1 MSDQRTSR
9 IRQGRLGRLS
19 RMGRLAGG
27 LAGGAVAE
35 GFRQW
40 SRGHRPGM
48 RELVL
53 TPGNAGRL
61 GDELAR
67 LRGAAMKVGQL
78 ISMDA
83 GHLMPP
89 ELSDL
94 LGRLRSEADTM
105 PASQVQAVMAE
116 AFGSEWQKRFREFD
130 HRPIASASIGQV
142 HRAILPDG
150 TRVAVKVQYPGVARS
165 IDSDVDNVATLLRW
179 SRLLPAGLEIG
190 PLLDEAK
197 QQLRMEADYEQEA
210 AFVRA
215 FAENLDGSPEF
226 MVPAVYGD
234 LTTRNVLTMRFLTGA
249 PVERQTERPA
259 TVRNALVSSLLNL
272 FLRELLEFRLVQ
284 TDPNF
289 ANYLYDHGSRKLVLL
304 DFGATRTYGTATV
317 AGYRRLLTGA
327 IYGVRREMAAGAEAI
342 GYFSGSIEARQ
353 REEVVSLFE
362 MATEPLRAEG
372 VYDFG
377 RSDIAE
383 RIRNQGLKLSMEEG
397 YWHAPPVDAL
407 FLHRKLAGLYLLA
420 RRLDATVDMRPL
432 RARILGE
439 SATSSRKF
447 TT

>member
-1 MSDQRTSR
+1 MSDQRTSK
-9 IRQGRLGRLS
+9 IRHGRLARLG

-40 SRGHRPGM
+40 SKGHRPGM
-48 RELVL
+48 RELVM

-89 ELSDL
+89 ELSDI
-94 LGRLRSEADTM
+94 LGRLRSEADSM

-116 AFGSEWQKRFREFD
+116 ALSDHWQERFQEFD
-130 HRPIASASIGQV
+130 HRPMASASIGQV
-142 HRAILPDG
+142 HRAVLLDG
-150 TRVAVKVQYPGVARS
+150 TRVAVKIQYPGVARS

-179 SRLLPAGLEIG
+179 SRLLPEELDIE
-190 PLLDEAK
+190 PLLTEAK
-197 QQLRMEADYEQEA
+197 HQLNLEADYLQEA

-215 FAENLDGSPEF
+215 FAESLVDSDAF
-226 MVPAVYGD
+226 MVPEVYGD
-234 LTTRNVLTMRFLTGA
+234 LTTHNVLTMRFMTGA
-249 PVERQTERPA
+249 PIERQTGRPA
-259 TVRNALVSSLLNL
+259 AVRNELVSSLLHL
-272 FLRELLEFRLVQ
+272 FLRELFEFRLVQ

-289 ANYLYDHGSRKLVLL
+289 ANYLYDHGSRRVLLL
-304 DFGATRTYGTATV
+304 DFGATRLYRTDTV
-317 AGYRRLLTGA
+317 EGYRRLLTGA
-327 IYGVRREMAAGAEAI
+327 IYGDRSEIATGAHGI
-342 GYFSGSIEARQ
+342 GYFSGDIEPEQ
-353 REEVVSLFE
+353 REEVLTLFE
-362 MATEPLRAEG
+362 MATEPLRVDG
-372 VYDFG
+372 NYDFG
-377 RSDIAE
+377 QSDIAE
-383 RIRNQGLKLSMEEG
+383 RLRAQGLKLSMEHG

-439 SATSSRKF
+439 SATPSRNF

>member
-1 MSDQRTSR
+1 
-9 IRQGRLGRLS
+9 
-19 RMGRLAGG
+19 MGRLAGG
-27 LAGGAVAE
+27 MASGAVAE

-40 SRGHRPGM
+40 SKGQRPGL
-48 RELVL
+48 RDLVI
-53 TPGNAGRL
+53 TPANAIRL

-89 ELSDL
+89 ELSDV
-94 LGRLRSEADTM
+94 LGRLRSQGDTM
-105 PASQVQAVMAE
+105 PASQVQAVMAD
-116 AFGSEWQKRFREFD
+116 ALGSEWQQHFREFD

-150 TRVAVKVQYPGVARS
+150 TRVAVKVQYPGVVRS

-179 SRLLPAGLEIG
+179 SRLLPQGLDIG
-190 PLLDEAK
+190 PLLEEAK
-197 QQLRMEADYEQEA
+197 HQLHLEADYEQEA

-215 FAENLDGSPEF
+215 FAENLADTSEF
-226 MVPAVYGD
+226 LVPDVYGD
-234 LTTRNVLTMRFLTGA
+234 LTTRNVLTMRFLSGA
-249 PVERQTERPA
+249 PVERQTERPES
-259 TVRNALVSSLLNL
+259 VRNELVSSLLHL

-304 DFGATRTYGTATV
+304 DFGATRMYSRATV
-317 AGYRRLLTGA
+317 DGYHRLLTGA
-327 IYGVRREMAAGAEAI
+327 IYSDRREIAAGAEAI
-342 GYFSGSIEARQ
+342 GYFSTAIDPVQ
-353 REEVVSLFE
+353 REAVITLFE
-362 MATEPLRAEG
+362 LATEPLRAEG
-372 VYDFG
+372 VYAFG
-377 RSDIAE
+377 QSDIAE
-383 RIRNQGLKLSMEEG
+383 RIRTQGLQLSMEKD

-420 RRLDATVDMRPL
+420 RRLNARVDMQPL
-432 RARILGE
+432 RARVLGE
-439 SATSSRKF
+439 TARWPRNF